1 MIDWL
6 SLVHSSVKQIA
17 NTQELFRL
25 PSSNFLSQMHS
36 SVLLKP
42 LLILKNL
49 LSGLLEF
56 LGTEAAR
63 HLAIGTRGLPVEIDL
78 FGHLNPGQHSV
89 VVRVI
94 LFVSEEVVFVNCLF
108 SR

>member
-1 MIDWL
+1 MY
-6 SLVHSSVKQIA
+6 
-17 NTQELFRL
+17 
-25 PSSNFLSQMHS
+25 S

-49 LSGLLEF
+49 FSCLLEF

-63 HLAIGTRGLPVEIDL
+63 HLAIGTCGLSVDIDL

-94 LFVSEEVVFVNCLF
+94 LFVSVEVIFVNRLF
-108 SR
+108 GR